1 MTKNIVANIVGKFWS
16 LISNFLFIPL
26 YIGILGT
33 ENYSIIAFSLIVVS
47 LVTILDLGL
56 SATIS
61 REMARSDVSDA
72 ERYRALKAFEK
83 VYVAIILGCAVVGL
97 IASDYLANTFIR
109 DTAIDRN
116 LIALCL
122 RIVAVEAALQ
132 IVFRFYV
139 NALMGLERQVEAN
152 AFNVA
157 WGIARNGFAIGAIAL
172 WPTLTVFFAWQLLAT
187 LTLLIWVRGRLG
199 GVVKPWRPETLKF
212 ADWDALRRIGVFAGG
227 MFALSMMAFINTQLD
242 RIVLSNLLNIK
253 HLGYYTIAVSV
264 GTGLLAVSSPF
275 LAAIQ
280 PKLTRLF
287 SSARDAEAGSL
298 YIAVSTLVAVLVFP
312 LAAVIGFNGESV
324 VLTWTGNP
332 EVAHHTASII
342 PWIVAAYALLS
353 MSSMAFG
360 VAMANG
366 VTRYNNLIGLCT
378 LVVSIPG
385 YWLVISR
392 YGTVGAAALYFAI
405 QFGVSLVY
413 HIIIDHKFLRRGML
427 VSGAQLFVV
436 PAGVAILAA
445 WLWKLGLGSA
455 PTSRVLALVYIAAS
469 YGAVIVA
476 VGAVM
481 VPLFK
486 LRRSLSEVVN
496 AAR

>member
-47 LVTILDLGL
+47 FVAILDMGL

-61 REMARSDVSDA
+61 REMARSDVSDP

-83 VYVAIILGCAVVGL
+83 VYVAIIFGCAVVGL

-109 DTAIDRN
+109 DTAIDRD
-116 LIALCL
+116 LIAFCL
-122 RIVAVEAALQ
+122 RVVAVEAALQ

-139 NALMGLERQVEAN
+139 NALMGLDRQVEAN

-157 WGIARNGFAIGAIAL
+157 WGIARNGLAVGAIAL

-187 LTLLIWVRGRLG
+187 LALLIWVRGRLAAI
-199 GVVKPWRPETLKF
+199 VSPWRPETVKF

-275 LAAIQ
+275 LSAMQ
-280 PKLTRLF
+280 PKLTGLF
-287 SSARDAEAGSL
+287 SSARGVEAGSL
-298 YIAVSTLVAVLVFP
+298 YLAVSTVVAVLVFP
-312 LAAVIGFNGESV
+312 LAAVIGFNSESV

-332 EVAHHTASII
+332 EVAQHTASII

-385 YWLVISR
+385 YWLMIAR

-405 QFGVSLVY
+405 QVGVSLVY
-413 HIIIDHKFLRRGML
+413 HIIIDHRFLGRGTL

-436 PAGVAILAA
+436 PAGVAIFAA
-445 WLWKLGLGSA
+445 WLWKLGLGPA
-455 PTSRVLALVYIAAS
+455 PTSRILALVYLAAG
-469 YGAVIVA
+469 Y
-476 VGAVM
+476 GAVM
-481 VPLFK
+481 VAVSAVMAPLFK
-486 LRRSLSEVVN
+486 MRRSLSEAVR